1 MSAILNS
8 EVYSDAII
16 LLLNDNTAMVKTL
29 VGGLCEVIDTEL
41 KNNTKS
47 DDASSRFYLELM
59 KELLQIDPVELGND
73 ITRQGLLLKF
83 QSHHYLTSNKEVK
96 TLILKILGNT
106 DKITEAR
113 KIDLITNIRNKILW
127 YNSFVKVKSMFGKL
141 NNYNSTVDKV
151 TRDEIL
157 EGVNGLARE
166 INQIFTTIKSNANS
180 AKERIDFSDKVSIL
194 RALSHHKTTKQH
206 NILKMGLQGLNRM
219 FGKRGGI
226 ALGESVVFNALS
238 HHYKSC
244 MLMNIARW
252 TVQYNTPHF
261 NDSTGGIPTV
271 LLISLENE
279 AAENMMS
286 LYKDAYTSI
295 TNEDTE
301 GKSDEEIIEFIYDFF
316 NQNGWRLI
324 VERRLG
330 QTFGDTELETLVKE
344 YQSAG
349 HRIVMTIIDYM
360 NMMKKKGN
368 DSVGNHL
375 KLRELYTNVV
385 NFLKHEGSSLVT
397 AHQLNR
403 DAAKIAASGATNIVD
418 KFGIGYLADGMDPQ
432 REVDAVVFIHI
443 EKHNNTHA
451 PYLTARIDKHRYVN
465 DTPEV
470 WKKTAYRFT
479 PLGILDDIN
488 GPDQSIRDIYSD
500 KYVPTGKVLK
510 AVNKQLSTLGDTG
523 KPIEPGEEVFM
534 E

>member
-180 AKERIDFSDKVSIL
+180 AKERIDFSDKVSI
-194 RALSHHKTTKQH
+194 S
-206 NILKMGLQGLNRM
+206 
-219 FGKRGGI
+219 
-226 ALGESVVFNALS
+226 
-238 HHYKSC
+238 
-244 MLMNIARW
+244 
-252 TVQYNTPHF
+252 
-261 NDSTGGIPTV
+261 
-271 LLISLENE
+271 
-279 AAENMMS
+279 
-286 LYKDAYTSI
+286 AY
-295 TNEDTE
+295 
-301 GKSDEEIIEFIYDFF
+301 Y
-316 NQNGWRLI
+316 L
-324 VERRLG
+324 
-330 QTFGDTELETLVKE
+330 
-344 YQSAG
+344 
-349 HRIVMTIIDYM
+349 TI
-360 NMMKKKGN
+360 
-368 DSVGNHL
+368 
-375 KLRELYTNVV
+375 
-385 NFLKHEGSSLVT
+385 
-397 AHQLNR
+397 
-403 DAAKIAASGATNIVD
+403 
-418 KFGIGYLADGMDPQ
+418 
-432 REVDAVVFIHI
+432 
-443 EKHNNTHA
+443 KHNKSPPKN
-451 PYLTARIDKHRYVN
+451 PPPK
-465 DTPEV
+465 
-470 WKKTAYRFT
+470 
-479 PLGILDDIN
+479 
-488 GPDQSIRDIYSD
+488 
-500 KYVPTGKVLK
+500 
-510 AVNKQLSTLGDTG
+510 
-523 KPIEPGEEVFM
+523 
-534 E
+534 